1 MKKEYNTAYFRHLK
15 YGYINIMV
23 HSMQNNTLV
32 ILWRS
37 VLLMEETGEPGEN
50 LTICRT
56 IRQYFHYIHGPKILT
71 TTVQYINN
79 RNNMIIGVT

>member
-1 MKKEYNTAYFRHLK
+1 MFNATL
-15 YGYINIMV
+15 
-23 HSMQNNTLV
+23 NNNLV

-56 IRQYFHYIHGPKILT
+56 IRQYFHYIHGPKILII
-71 TTVQYINN
+71 TVQYIYN